1 MKYIRE
7 IIEIYLN
14 KRVPRS
20 AAELSYCLM
29 LSIFPMLICLN
40 AMLASFNLS
49 ENAVIEYGQ
58 GIIPASALKI
68 IAEYVDYV
76 TVNYSPTML
85 IAALLLVATTSSAA
99 FRAIL
104 NIMSEI
110 QGQPRYKGFWS
121 TIVSFIYSLLFLISV
136 YISCFVI
143 FAGNWFLKLLVEYF
157 DYRILSA
164 LWRTLRFVLLFV
176 ILFTIIY
183 GIYRLTAPREKPRQQ
198 RLVGAVLAAIA
209 LVIASMF
216 FSWTIEMS
224 VRYPLIYGSI
234 ASIIILMIWLFI
246 CGNILICGNV
256 INVVFNRHYH
266 AGRNQSVPVDQTEND
281 GRGHLGK

>member
-7 IIEIYLN
+7 GIEIYLN

-40 AMLASFNLS
+40 AMLASLNLS

-58 GIIPASALKI
+58 GIIPSGALKL

-110 QGQPRYKGFWS
+110 QGQPRYRGFWS
-121 TIVSFIYSLLFLISV
+121 TIVSFLYSLLFLLSI
-136 YISCFVI
+136 YISCFII
-143 FAGNWFLKLLVEYF
+143 FAGNWLMNWLVAHFEA
-157 DYRILSA
+157 RTLTA
-164 LWRTLRFVLLFV
+164 LWRALRFVLLFV

-183 GIYRLTAPREKPRQQ
+183 GIYRLSAPRERPRSQ
-198 RLVGAVLAAIA
+198 RLIGALAAAI
-209 LVIASMF
+209 VMVVASMF

-224 VRYPLIYGSI
+224 VQYPLIYGSI
-234 ASIIILMIWLFI
+234 ASLIILMIWLFI

-256 INVVFNRHYH
+256 VNVVFNRHFRGG
-266 AGRNQSVPVDQTEND
+266 ASRVPNQAEKNGRRD
-281 GRGHLGK
+281 LGK